1 MRTRVKICGIT
12 RPDDALKA
20 ALLGADAIGL
30 VFYDKSPRAI
40 DADTAKSILAV
51 LPPFVTVVGL
61 FVDPTPRHVAAVL
74 HRVPLDILQFHG
86 NEEPG
91 ECTCYNK
98 PYIKAIRI
106 RDGVDLHEQANRYAS
121 ARGLLLDTYVPGVP
135 GGTGQ
140 SFNWSLIP
148 KDLNK
153 HIILAGGL
161 TPKNVWQVISAVRPF
176 AVDVSSGVESEK
188 GVKDPEK
195 MSAFIRGVN
204 NV

>member
-30 VFYDKSPRAI
+30 VFYDKSPRAV
-40 DADTAKSILAV
+40 DVDTAKSILAV

-148 KDLNK
+148 KDINK

-188 GVKDPEK
+188 GIKDPEK

>member
-12 RPDDALKA
+12 RPEDALKA
-20 ALLGADAIGL
+20 AHLGADAIGL
-30 VFYDKSPRAI
+30 VFFDQSPRAV
-40 DADTAKSILAV
+40 DVDMAKDIIAA
-51 LPPFVTVVGL
+51 LPPFVSVVGL
-61 FVDPTPRHVAAVL
+61 FVNPTPRQVAAVL
-74 HRVPLDILQFHG
+74 HRVPLDLLQFHG

-98 PYIKAIRI
+98 PYIKAIRVRGGI
-106 RDGVDLHEQANRYAS
+106 NLHDQVKRYAT

-140 SFNWSLIP
+140 PFDWSLVP
-148 KDLNK
+148 KNLNK

-176 AVDVSSGVESEK
+176 AVDVSSGVELEK
-188 GVKDPEK
+188 GIKDPEK
-195 MSAFIRGVN
+195 MAAFIRGVN